1 MLNSSIPV
9 AGICDEMIIGL
20 ISLLS
25 DLVRVIGSGTGILL
39 SFSIICD
46 KPIKE
51 KKGNKCF
58 DSYSLFYIL
67 IMKYL
72 GISYIIIH
80 VGIDQ
85 HQSSYN

>member
-51 KKGNKCF
+51 KTGNKCF
-58 DSYSLFYIL
+58 DSYSLLYIL

-72 GISYIIIH
+72 GISYTI
-80 VGIDQ
+80 
-85 HQSSYN
+85 YNTCKD